1 MTLART
7 PLAALLLCLLS
18 IIPPRSSS
26 ADTTPFAKGLIRFS
40 VRTIQADNVALR
52 EHDADNY
59 TILTTNADTNEGVI
73 SVDKKLEDIRSKLLQ
88 LPFSHYQLLS
98 AKEEI
103 ITLKKKN
110 KFNLPNGQKLIFRPM
125 YLEGEKVG
133 LWLNWR
139 DEVGKEIL
147 NTRLHF
153 DSVDSV
159 VTGTNCGRDEGLVLA
174 IKASAID

>member
-1 MTLART
+1 MTLTRA
-7 PLAALLLCLLS
+7 PLATLLLCLLS
-18 IIPPRSSS
+18 IIPPHASF
-26 ADTTPFAKGLIRFS
+26 ADTTSLSKGSIRFS
-40 VRTIQADNVALR
+40 VRTIQADNVTIRAQ
-52 EHDADNY
+52 DADNY
-59 TILTTNADTNEGVI
+59 TILTTNTDNHEGVI

>member
-1 MTLART
+1 MTLIRI
-7 PLAALLLCLLS
+7 PLTVFLLCLLS
-18 IIPPRSSS
+18 STPTRSSF
-26 ADTTPFAKGLIRFS
+26 ADTTSFAKGLIRFS
-40 VRTIQADNVALR
+40 VRTIQADNVTLR
-52 EHDADNY
+52 EHDVDKY
-59 TILTTNADTNEGVI
+59 TTLSTNADTNEGII
-73 SVDKKLEDIRSKLLQ
+73 SVDKQLEDIKGKLLQ

-103 ITLKKKN
+103 IALKKKN
-110 KFNLPNGQKLIFRPM
+110 KFKLPNGQTLIFRPM